1 MKMSGAQNRKD
12 GLLIPAEWLKKMGD
26 EINIQRAGS
35 VVIIESKQRR
45 TARKR
50 LGKIVR
56 GLRLAAR
63 EAGTLQED
71 EVAALVDEVRQ
82 ARAGYR

>member
-1 MKMSGAQNRKD
+1 MRGAQNRKD

-26 EINIQRAGS
+26 EINVQRAGS
-35 VVIIESKQRR
+35 VVIIESKQRL

>member
-1 MKMSGAQNRKD
+1 MSGAQNTKN
-12 GLLIPAEWLKKMGD
+12 GLLIPAAWLKKMGD
-26 EINIQRAGS
+26 DINVQRAGS
-35 VVIIESKQRR
+35 VVIIESKQRLVS
-45 TARKR
+45 RKR

-56 GLRLAAR
+56 SLRLAAR

-71 EVAALVDEVRQ
+71 EVAALVNEVRQ